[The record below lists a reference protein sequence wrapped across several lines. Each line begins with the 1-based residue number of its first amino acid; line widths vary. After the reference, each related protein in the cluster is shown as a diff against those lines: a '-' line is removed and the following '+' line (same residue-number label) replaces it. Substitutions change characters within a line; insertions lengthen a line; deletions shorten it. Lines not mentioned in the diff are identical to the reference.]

1 MHQPTT
7 SKTEDIHLDVL
18 LELQQG
24 GVHDVPEAEVVAV
37 HLQRP
42 ADDLRDA
49 LPMTRLHGLVG
60 HEFEERTHVVEVVDG
75 LLEGVEGRPF
85 LQALRELSASV
96 ERGKFLMSA
105 SWKYSLIFIF
115 SLNVFLFS
123 NSSVDISCG

>member
-1 MHQPTT
+1 MFNHNNYPSQPIPT
-7 SKTEDIHLDVL
+7 SKTKGIHLDIL

-42 ADDLRDA
+42 TDDFCDA
-49 LPMTRLHGLVG
+49 LPMARLHGLIG

-85 LQALRELSASV
+85 LQALREFSASV
-96 ERGKFLMSA
+96 EKTIILMSVSRYFA
-105 SWKYSLIFIF
+105 FY
-115 SLNVFLFS
+115 LFS
-123 NSSVDISCG
+123 R

>member
-7 SKTEDIHLDVL
+7 SKTKDIHLDVL
-18 LELQQG
+18 LKLKQG
-24 GVHDVPEAEVVAV
+24 GIHDVPEAEVVAV

-75 LLEGVEGRPF
+75 LLEGVEGWPF

-96 ERGKFLMSA
+96 ERGKFQMSA
-105 SWKYSLIFIF
+105 SWKSSLILIF
-115 SLNVFLFS
+115 SLNVLLFS
-123 NSSVDISCG
+123 KSDVDISCG